1 MKKESL
7 KRLYVIQL
15 NGMLAVLIY
24 LTVSMIWDVYDAKE
38 VLKTPLPSYEELEHV
53 DGIVEKFITSRAS
66 TKYGGKIA
74 ELYLNNGNIYYFSKR
89 ICSILDQ
96 TNFEEVVKKGDK
108 VELWVSYQKTSA
120 LDGKVPAVYQLV
132 RDGEV
137 YLSYKVVFKETTD
150 MREAETK
157 LPLYCLGILYII
169 WIPYYVYS
177 MVKYKKS
184 GRLPK
189 SYLKKMRSHE
199 IYGEAGIRN
208 ETTNK
213 AKQFVRMIAD
223 EELKE
228 KPMSATKRIYVN
240 IVFGILFFVIWGSI
254 AFFSFR
260 ELDSSLRIALRIGLF
275 LSLAI
280 TTLLYLILYYRK
292 MIDKIS
298 LD

>member
-38 VLKTPLPSYEELEHV
+38 VLKTSLPSYEELEHV

-74 ELYLNNGNIYYFSKR
+74 ELYLNNGNIYYFSKG

-96 TNFEEVVKKGDK
+96 TNFEEMVKKGDK
-108 VELWVSYQKTSA
+108 VELWASYQKTSA

-137 YLSYKVVFKETTD
+137 YLSYKVVFKKTTD

-157 LPLYCLGILYII
+157 LPLYGLGILYII

-177 MVKYKKS
+177 MVKYKIS

-292 MIDKIS
+292 NS
-298 LD
+298 